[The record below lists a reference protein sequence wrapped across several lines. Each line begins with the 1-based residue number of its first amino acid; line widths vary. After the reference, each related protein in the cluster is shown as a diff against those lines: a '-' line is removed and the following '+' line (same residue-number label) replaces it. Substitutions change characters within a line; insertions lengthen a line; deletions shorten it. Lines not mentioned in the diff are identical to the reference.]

1 MFLFDL
7 TEEQKELF
15 IDLAIGV
22 VEANGVVDNSEK
34 ELLARY
40 CREMAI
46 EYREKANNV
55 DYKDVLK
62 KLKEVSDE
70 AVLRKIS
77 IEIIAL
83 MYADNDLA
91 EEENEILDQ
100 IQNIFEFS
108 THTMGELVFVTKH
121 LLLSLS
127 LIQGI
132 TIRA

>member
-22 VEANGVVDNSEK
+22 VEANGAVDKSEK

-40 CREMAI
+40 CREMAL
-46 EYREKANNV
+46 EYREKANIT
-55 DYKDVLK
+55 DYKMVIE

-100 IQNIFEFS
+100 MQNIFDFS
-108 THTMGELVFVTKH
+108 THTMGELIFVTKH

-127 LIQGI
+127 LIQGV
-132 TIRA
+132 TLRV

>member
-7 TEEQKELF
+7 TDEQKELF

-22 VEANGVVDNSEK
+22 VEANGAVDKSEK

-40 CREMAI
+40 CREMAL
-46 EYREKANNV
+46 EYREKANIT
-55 DYKDVLK
+55 DYKMVIE

-100 IQNIFEFS
+100 MQNIFDFS
-108 THTMGELVFVTKH
+108 THTMGELIFVTKH

-127 LIQGI
+127 LIQGV
-132 TIRA
+132 TLRV

>member
-22 VEANGVVDNSEK
+22 VEANGAIDKSEK

-40 CREMAI
+40 CREMAL
-46 EYREKANNV
+46 EYREKANIA
-55 DYKDVLK
+55 DYKMVIE

-70 AVLRKIS
+70 TVLRKIS
-77 IEIIAL
+77 IEIIAM

-100 IQNIFEFS
+100 MQNIFDFS
-108 THTMGELVFVTKH
+108 THTMGELIFVTKH

-127 LIQGI
+127 LIQGV
-132 TIRA
+132 TLRV

>member
-22 VEANGVVDNSEK
+22 VEANGVVDKSEK

-40 CREMAI
+40 CREMAL
-46 EYREKANNV
+46 EYREKANIT
-55 DYKDVLK
+55 DYKMVIE

-100 IQNIFEFS
+100 MQNIFDFS
-108 THTMGELVFVTKH
+108 THTMGELIFVTKH

-127 LIQGI
+127 LIQGV
-132 TIRA
+132 TLRV

>member
-7 TEEQKELF
+7 TDEQKELF

-22 VEANGVVDNSEK
+22 VEANGTIDDSEK

-40 CREMAI
+40 CREMAV
-46 EYREKANNV
+46 EYREKANIINC
-55 DYKDVLK
+55 KEVLK
-62 KLKEVSDE
+62 KLKEISDE
-70 AVLRKIS
+70 AILRKIS

-91 EEENEILDQ
+91 EEENEMLDQ
-100 IQNIFEFS
+100 MKNVFEFS

-127 LIQGI
+127 LIQGV
-132 TIRA
+132 TIRV